1 MLEQKNKILSTET
14 TLQRGRYQNLVLL
27 LTLGLV
33 TLVILGGWLAKVLKR
48 SNFIR
53 QSAQMDGLTQVS
65 NRAHITACSQLA
77 FSDAHST
84 VSLILFDMDL
94 FKRINDSN
102 GHPTGDWLL
111 KTVCETVK
119 AQLRRA
125 CRLQAKKKRWPSL
138 SVAARSVNVE
148 VTFEEAL
155 AAA

>member
-1 MLEQKNKILSTET
+1 MLKQKNKILSTET
-14 TLQRGRYQNLVLL
+14 ALQRGRFQNLVLL

-33 TLVILGGWLAKVLKR
+33 TLVILGGWLAKALKQ
-48 SNFIR
+48 SSFFR
-53 QSAQMDGLTQVS
+53 QFAQVNGLTHVS
-65 NRAHITACSQLA
+65 NRAHFTACSQLF

-84 VSLILFDMDL
+84 VSLILFDLDL

-102 GHPTGDWLL
+102 GHLTGDWLL

-138 SVAARSVNVE
+138 SVAARSLNVE